1 MYGSSGNGTSMHFSG
16 ALFSLL
22 TGVQMLHVPYKAAQG
37 AITDIAAGQIH
48 LIFDNMTSVV
58 PHVKSGRVRGLAV
71 TTPAR
76 VRSLPELPTVAE
88 SGVPGFEVMVWSGFV
103 APSRVPRPIVMK
115 LNESINQV
123 FAIPAFRDRMA
134 DLGSEVRGGSPED
147 FAAFV
152 RREVVKWS
160 DVAKRANVRIE

>member
-1 MYGSSGNGTSMHFSG
+1 
-16 ALFSLL
+16 
-22 TGVQMLHVPYKAAQG
+22 
-37 AITDIAAGQIH
+37 
-48 LIFDNMTSVV
+48 
-58 PHVKSGRVRGLAV
+58 
-71 TTPAR
+71 
-76 VRSLPELPTVAE
+76 
-88 SGVPGFEVMVWSGFV
+88 MVWSGFV